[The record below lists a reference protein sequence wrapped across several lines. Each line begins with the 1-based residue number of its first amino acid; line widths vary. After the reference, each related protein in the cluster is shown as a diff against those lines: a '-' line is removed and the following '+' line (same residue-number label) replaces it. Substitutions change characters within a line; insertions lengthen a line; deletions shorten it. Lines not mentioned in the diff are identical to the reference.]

1 MTHAHNPGA
10 PLRDVPL
17 TALVVDDAEVERRA
31 SELEASAAASTA
43 SRVERM
49 LLALRCMDLTT
60 LSDDDTDERVRQL
73 CGKAKRPLEADVVE
87 ALGGVARGATVG
99 AVCVFHQFV
108 PAAVEALAGSGIP
121 VAAVAG
127 GFPVG
132 YREPERR
139 AKQVRAAVLAGASE
153 IDVVITRAFV
163 HQQRWGDL
171 YDEVRSMRAACGD
184 ARLKVILSTGDL
196 TTLTEVAR
204 AAWVAMAA
212 GADFIKTSTGRERVN
227 ATIPA
232 GVVMARAIL
241 QYQRET
247 GCVVGLKPAGGI
259 RTAETALTWLTLVR
273 EELDESWLTPSLFRI
288 GASGLLE
295 DLGREL
301 AKESRQG
308 ATGG

>member
-1 MTHAHNPGA
+1 MTRMRNPGISF
-10 PLRDVPL
+10 PRVPL
-17 TALVVDDAEVERRA
+17 EALVADDGEVERRA
-31 SELEASAAASTA
+31 SELASSAAADTPP
-43 SRVERM
+43 RVERL

-73 CGKAKRPLEADVVE
+73 CTKAMRPLDADVVV
-87 ALGGVARGATVG
+87 ALGGAARGARVG

-108 PAAVEALAGSGIP
+108 PAAVEALVGSGIP

-127 GFPVG
+127 GFPIG
-132 YREPERR
+132 YEEPERR
-139 AKQVRAAVLAGASE
+139 AEQIRAAVLAGASE

-163 HQQRWGDL
+163 RDGRWNDL
-171 YDEVRSMRAACGD
+171 FDEVRGMRAASGD
-184 ARLKVILSTGDL
+184 ARLKVILATGDL
-196 TTLTEVAR
+196 ATLTDVTR

-232 GVVMARAIL
+232 GVVMARAIR
-241 QYQRET
+241 QYQAET
-247 GCVVGLKPAGGI
+247 GHVVGLKPAGGI
-259 RTAETALTWLTLVR
+259 RTAETALTWLKLVR
-273 EELDESWLTPSLFRI
+273 QELGPSWLTPLLFRI
-288 GASGLLE
+288 GASGLLD

>member
-1 MTHAHNPGA
+1 MCNPGISF
-10 PLRDVPL
+10 PRVRLE
-17 TALVVDDAEVERRA
+17 ALVVDDEEVERRA
-31 SELEASAAASTA
+31 GDLERSSVAGTAA
-43 SRVERM
+43 RIEGL

-73 CGKAKRPLEADVVE
+73 CDKAKRPLEADVMA
-87 ALGGVARGATVG
+87 ALGGVARGVTVG

-108 PAAVEALAGSGIP
+108 PAAVEALVGSGIP

-132 YREPERR
+132 FEEPKRR
-139 AKQVRAAVLAGASE
+139 AEQVRAAVLAGASE

-163 HQQRWGDL
+163 YEQRWEKL
-171 YDEVRSMRAACGD
+171 YDEVRGMRAASGD
-184 ARLKVILSTGDL
+184 ARLKVILATGDL
-196 TTLTEVAR
+196 ATLTDVAR

-212 GADFIKTSTGRERVN
+212 GAAFIKTSTGRERVN

-232 GVVMARAIL
+232 GVVMARAIR
-241 QYQRET
+241 QYQGET
-247 GCVVGLKPAGGI
+247 GHVVGLKPAGGI
-259 RTAETALTWLTLVR
+259 RTAETALTWLTLVQ
-273 EELDESWLTPSLFRI
+273 EELGEAWLTPSRLRI

-301 AKESRQG
+301 RKESRQG
-308 ATGG
+308 AAGA